1 MEHTWYTHGRR
12 NLRLSTKNSLYL
24 ENGTQQTHISLFV
37 KGKDVVRAL
46 SNGDISDDLA
56 LRELPEIT
64 HSLGFYTFLRISEA
78 PEARNFE
85 FCTQIQAT
93 SSISHDKLPLNGRA
107 RTG

>member
-1 MEHTWYTHGRR
+1 MVHTWSEKFTTFDKELTISRKRY
-12 NLRLSTKNSLYL
+12 
-24 ENGTQQTHISLFV
+24 TQQTHISLFV

-85 FCTQIQAT
+85 FCTRYRPRQVLAMT
-93 SSISHDKLPLNGRA
+93 SYP
-107 RTG
+107 